1 MKITKL
7 SIILYINYLKIFL
20 MNIFNEYLPIQ
31 NVRNLWNFYILLKY
45 NEE

>member
-7 SIILYINYLKIFL
+7 SIILYINYLKIY
-20 MNIFNEYLPIQ
+20 IFNEYLPIQ